1 MSLVEQEL
9 RTLPE
14 HMSSLSIFSWVRI
27 AQSLVFC
34 VMFCGSL
41 FVLFLLAIV
50 LSVFLRITASDYP
63 FDIFELFSWYKV
75 ENKSYWDNTHSLGI
89 DLQNSKCLHDK
100 YVVPTLTISFCAQVT
115 SQRLIDK
122 SIRYWNSTLKPYLF
136 SDDTYV
142 RGNSGQS

>member
-41 FVLFLLAIV
+41 LVLFLLAIV

-63 FDIFELFSWYKV
+63 FDIFELFS
-75 ENKSYWDNTHSLGI
+75 
-89 DLQNSKCLHDK
+89 
-100 YVVPTLTISFCAQVT
+100 
-115 SQRLIDK
+115 
-122 SIRYWNSTLKPYLF
+122 
-136 SDDTYV
+136 
-142 RGNSGQS
+142 